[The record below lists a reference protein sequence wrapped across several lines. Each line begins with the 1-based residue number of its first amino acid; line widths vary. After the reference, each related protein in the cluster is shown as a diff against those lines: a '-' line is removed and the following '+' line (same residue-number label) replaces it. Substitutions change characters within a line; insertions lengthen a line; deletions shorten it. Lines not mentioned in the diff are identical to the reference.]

1 MVEVEQPT
9 ETRLA
14 SYRAKRYVVVARYCL
29 GHDDVLAGKPDDQ
42 FADLGPL
49 ARPAGSKEL

>member
-14 SYRAKRYVVVARYCL
+14 SYRVKLGVVVARYCL
-29 GHDDVLAGKPDDQ
+29 GYDDLATNALMKTFG
-42 FADLGPL
+42 
-49 ARPAGSKEL
+49 